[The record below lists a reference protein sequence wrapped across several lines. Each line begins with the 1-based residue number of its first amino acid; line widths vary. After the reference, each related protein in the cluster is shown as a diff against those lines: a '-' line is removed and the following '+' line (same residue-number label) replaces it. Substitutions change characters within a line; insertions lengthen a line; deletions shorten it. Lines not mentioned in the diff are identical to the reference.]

1 MSDTKDSLHYI
12 DRYLDALWMERGVSD
27 NTLVSYRTDLNI
39 FNSWNKKRNSSLLNV
54 SDSDI
59 RLFLA
64 GMNKYSVRTINRRLS
79 SLRSFY
85 AWLVRE
91 NLVTEDPCAR
101 IEAPRLGRSLPKSLT
116 EAEVE
121 SLLNSPNTE
130 TNIGLRDRAM
140 LEILYAT
147 GLRVSELV
155 GLSISQL
162 NMRQGVIRVMG
173 KGSKERL
180 VPIGDEAIVVLDQY
194 LASAR
199 KELLRGRNNDV
210 LFPSNRSQAMTR
222 QTFWHVIKRYA
233 VRAGISKSL
242 SPHVLRHAFATHL
255 LNHGADLR
263 VVQMLLGHSDIST
276 TQIYTY
282 VAKERLKDLHAEH
295 HPRG

>member
-91 NLVTEDPCAR
+91 NLMTEDPCAR

-199 KELLRGRNNDV
+199 KELLRGRNSDV